1 MAAPAEV
8 MHRVLLGELP
18 AGVAFARREVLLR
31 GPAGRVARF
40 LPLMSVA
47 PLLYREH
54 LADLGVDGFARPTR
68 WAPLEETLMT
78 DQPARTPVA
87 IAERSRIEEILYR
100 RIDDAAF
107 ALGYALGAARRRL
120 LKNLSLFDVMSAMSR
135 GLDAAAGRG
144 RAGGEGRRS

>member
-1 MAAPAEV
+1 
-8 MHRVLLGELP
+8 
-18 AGVAFARREVLLR
+18 
-31 GPAGRVARF
+31 
-40 LPLMSVA
+40 MSVA

-120 LKNLSLFDVMSAMSR
+120 LKNLSLFDVMSALSR
-135 GLDAAAGRG
+135 GLDAAAARD
-144 RAGGEGRRS
+144 RAGGEGRRP